1 MTKVLVLSYSRDGP
15 VAARPAP
22 VATVDELTQFD
33 ALPIVGSGTGFLGRH
48 VAQIAA
54 KLLH

>member
-1 MTKVLVLSYSRDGP
+1 MTKVLVLSYARGGP

-22 VATVDELTQFD
+22 VAPVDELTRFD
-33 ALPIVGSGTGFLGRH
+33 ALIVGSGTGFLGRH

-54 KLLH
+54 KLVH

>member
-1 MTKVLVLSYSRDGP
+1 MTKVLVLSYARCGH

-22 VATVDELTQFD
+22 VATVDELTPFD
-33 ALPIVGSGTGFLGRH
+33 AIVVGSGTRH

-54 KLLH
+54 KLVH

>member
-33 ALPIVGSGTGFLGRH
+33 ALPIVGSGFLGRH